1 MIDRDRHDFRPAVA
15 ERGLKI
21 DKTHDPGMSCRLD
34 DVDRAVDIRCR
45 VLAPILRVL
54 VGRGAMDDVA
64 GLETREDAFDER
76 AVGDAALN
84 QRQARDRGEHL
95 APAGL
100 EIVDDQDLMPLRQIR
115 LDKVRAETA
124 AGPRYPESCP

>member
-1 MIDRDRHDFRPAVA
+1 
-15 ERGLKI
+15 
-21 DKTHDPGMSCRLD
+21 
-34 DVDRAVDIRCR
+34 
-45 VLAPILRVL
+45 
-54 VGRGAMDDVA
+54 MDDVA

-84 QRQARDRGEHL
+84 QRQTRDRGEHL
-95 APAGL
+95 APAGR

-124 AGPRYPESCP
+124 GAAGDQQPHEWRLPLRCV